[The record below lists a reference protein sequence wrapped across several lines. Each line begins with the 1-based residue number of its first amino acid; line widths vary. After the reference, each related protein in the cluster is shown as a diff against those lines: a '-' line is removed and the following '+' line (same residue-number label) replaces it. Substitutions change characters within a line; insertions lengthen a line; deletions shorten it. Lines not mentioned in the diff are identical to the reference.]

1 MNRHLRKAVV
11 VTAAISA
18 GVLMTAC
25 QSSSSNSGTSS
36 TGQHHSTAKT
46 SSKTSSQTS
55 SKTSG
60 TAGKSTTSQ
69 QTSSGTTAQ
78 NASKSGQGVTGSF
91 TGGKVSY
98 LAPGKYIVS
107 VPGRTDQIFFVADDT
122 RVNGAGAICG
132 SGQCTL
138 DQLETATRK
147 AAVSADVTLKKGIAT
162 LVSERASTGSGAKG
176 VNGTWFGQVSYLAP
190 GKFTVS
196 GPKGAEQAFF
206 IADDTVIKGYGT
218 ICGSSASAAVCTL
231 DQLEAAAKK
240 GLDAEV
246 VLANG
251 IATSVTEDH

>member
-36 TGQHHSTAKT
+36 TGQHQST
-46 SSKTSSQTS
+46 SKASGKTS

-60 TAGKSTTSQ
+60 TAGKTTTSQ
-69 QTSSGTTAQ
+69 RTSSGTTAQ
-78 NASKSGQGVTGSF
+78 NASNASKSGQGVTGSF
-91 TGGKVSY
+91 TGGTVSY

-147 AAVSADVTLKKGIAT
+147 AAVSADVTLKQGIAT